1 MLGEV
6 GKVRSSLEAIAR
18 DFDAST
24 LHGRASL
31 ELARELGVIQSL
43 LDGIKARVAKRID
56 DTCAYVAL
64 HDAEAKHTVAR
75 AFGVEPSEAQR
86 TIDLAAQLETLPVVD
101 AAVRTGTLSVRAA
114 QLIAE
119 TVSENPAVTD
129 ELIATARDG
138 LVPLKDACVAARGAV
153 EDPAQ
158 RSARQHK
165 QRSFR
170 MWTDTDGMM
179 QGRFAV
185 TPEIGGQIKAIVDK
199 GVQQIFRA
207 RRSGDEHEPHE
218 AYAADVFANA
228 FLHPEELP
236 AAKVSTHIV
245 MDHSIF
251 ALGDALPGAKCEI
264 PGVGP
269 VNAQWARD
277 LLGEAFLTFV
287 IKKGKDITTVAHFGR
302 HIPAELR
309 TALVVSGRE
318 CDVEGCHNR
327 GYLEIDHSHPV
338 GKGGITS
345 WQNLRWLCYL
355 HHKRKT
361 QGYELPRKHRQR
373 VNEPRTLVAAHDP

>member
-1 MLGEV
+1 VLGEV
-6 GKVRSSLEAIAR
+6 GKVRSLLEALAR
-18 DFDAST
+18 DFDASG

-31 ELARELGVIQSL
+31 EMARDLGVIQSL
-43 LDGIKARVAKRID
+43 LDGLKARVAKRID
-56 DTCAYVAL
+56 DTCAYVAV
-64 HDAEAKHTVAR
+64 HDSDAKYSVAR

-86 TIDLAAQLETLPVVD
+86 AIDMAARLEELAVVD
-101 AAVRTGTLSVRAA
+101 AAVRTGELSFRAT

-119 TVSENPAVTD
+119 AASHNPAATGR
-129 ELIATARDG
+129 LIATARDG
-138 LVPLKDACVAARGAV
+138 LDPLKTACVAARAAV
-153 EDPAQ
+153 EDPDA
-158 RSARQHK
+158 RSKRQHRS
-165 QRSFR
+165 RSFR
-170 MWTDTDGMM
+170 MWTDADGMVV
-179 QGRFAV
+179 GRFAL
-185 TPEIGGQIKAIVDK
+185 TPEVGGQIKSIVEK

-207 RRSGDEHEPHE
+207 RRAGEEHEPHE
-218 AYAADVFANA
+218 AYAADVLADA
-228 FLHPEELP
+228 FLHPENLP
-236 AAKVSTHIV
+236 AAKVTTHLV

-251 ALGDALPGAKCEI
+251 ALGDQLPGAKCEI

-277 LLGEAFLTFV
+277 LLGESFLTFV

-338 GKGGITS
+338 AKGGLTS
-345 WQNLRWLCYL
+345 WENLRWLCYL

-361 QGYELPRKHRQR
+361 QGDELPRKPRPPVVESR
-373 VNEPRTLVAAHDP
+373 VLVAARGP